1 MTRSR
6 VREERNQK
14 IKKVSDVDDDDDD
27 EAVDGCNRNQAKYIY
42 MMV

>member
-6 VREERNQK
+6 VREGKNR
-14 IKKVSDVDDDDDD
+14 KVSDVDDDDDD
-27 EAVDGCNRNQAKYIY
+27 EEEAVDGCNRNQAKYIY